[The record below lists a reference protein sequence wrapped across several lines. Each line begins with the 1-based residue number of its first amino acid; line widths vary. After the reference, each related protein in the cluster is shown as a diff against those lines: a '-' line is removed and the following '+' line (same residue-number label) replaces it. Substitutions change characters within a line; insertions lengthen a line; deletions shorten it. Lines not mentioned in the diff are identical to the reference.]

1 EDSLPAAG
9 QGALGIEIAAHRDD
23 MREILSPLNHALTA
37 DCTTAERSLAR
48 VLGGSC
54 QVPLAAYATLAEND
68 ILSLRGLVARPDGTS
83 VLIAQAS
90 APRRYA
96 EQLGRAVA
104 KLLEDDGAKEL
115 IAEVLAQQ

>member
-1 EDSLPAAG
+1 M
-9 QGALGIEIAAHRDD
+9 GIEIAAHRDD

-54 QVPLAAYATLAEND
+54 QVPLAAYATLAEDD
-68 ILSLRGLVARPDGTS
+68 ILSLRGLVARPDGSS

-115 IAEVLAQQ
+115 IAEVLAGQ